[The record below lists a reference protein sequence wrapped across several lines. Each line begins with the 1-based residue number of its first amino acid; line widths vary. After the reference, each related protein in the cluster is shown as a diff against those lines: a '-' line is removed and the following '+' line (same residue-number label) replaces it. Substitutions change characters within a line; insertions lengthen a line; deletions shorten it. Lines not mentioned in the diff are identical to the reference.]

1 MSQKRPL
8 VIYGASVAEILP
20 TDQVNPINLGS
31 GSRIGTNY
39 LRDDGIWSPAVST
52 FAFTTANGVVGTIAT
67 PSSTPTLSISL
78 ADITPSS
85 VVTGALRS
93 TVSLTTAAAVITQAG
108 TGNAL
113 EVYGKTLLSS
123 NLTVQGLALIG
134 TSVNNG
140 VDTLQVAGSASFT
153 GTTNL
158 NGGATLS
165 TYAGFYSSYG
175 TVLSTSTTV
184 IDSFS
189 SVLNRSAKYQVQIS
203 DGLNFESL
211 EVFIIHDSINVFMT
225 SYGNVFTSP
234 ASLGYFD
241 ATLTGNTISV
251 TYTATTATNKTIKFI
266 RSTITV

>member
-113 EVYGKTLLSS
+113 EVYGKTLL
-123 NLTVQGLALIG
+123 LALIG